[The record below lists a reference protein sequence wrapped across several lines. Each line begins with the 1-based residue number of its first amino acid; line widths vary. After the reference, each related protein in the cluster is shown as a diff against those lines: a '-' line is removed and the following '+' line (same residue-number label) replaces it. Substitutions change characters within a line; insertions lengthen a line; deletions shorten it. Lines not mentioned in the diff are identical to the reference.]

1 LIIFNENVALYT
13 ALERRKFM
21 QKLEESRKE
30 IVDKII
36 KLKRQI
42 LNESANDFS

>member
-1 LIIFNENVALYT
+1 L
-13 ALERRKFM
+13 